1 MGASER
7 RSHGRVAADR
17 LTENA
22 PAELGRWPK
31 TASAPVPS
39 ARHDPWQAW
48 REPAYRF
55 YAGGWLLALLG
66 TRIQNTVLAWEI
78 YAQTQEAIALGVAGL
93 VMALPAMLFA
103 LPAGFLGDRFNR
115 VRLVM
120 FSLGGMTVT
129 SIGLALASAWAMPI
143 TVIYVLLFLDGT
155 AIMLGRP
162 ARVALVPMLVPARV
176 LPNAITWTTGMMH
189 LTSVV
194 GPALGGLVINLH
206 MQAGYWLAAGSS
218 ALFALLLSFLR
229 IQASR
234 PSIPQ
239 SLSLHNLLLG
249 IRFVFGTRII
259 LGMITL
265 DLFAVLFGGAVYLL
279 PIFAQEI
286 LQVGAQGFGWLRSAP
301 AVGAVAMSVL
311 LLVMPPMQ
319 RAGAALLINV
329 AAFGLAT
336 IIFGL
341 SQSYGLSFAMLALT
355 GAFDNVSM
363 VVRGTL
369 QQLLTPDEMRG
380 RVSSVSSVFVSA
392 SNELGG
398 FESGLVAQYFGPVVS
413 VVSGGIASMAVVGL
427 VASMA
432 PALRKIRRLED
443 VQPAHL

>member
-1 MGASER
+1 MPSE
-7 RSHGRVAADR
+7 
-17 LTENA
+17 
-22 PAELGRWPK
+22 
-31 TASAPVPS
+31 
-39 ARHDPWQAW
+39 RHDPWQAW

-55 YAGGWLLALLG
+55 YASGWLLALLG
-66 TRIQNTVLAWEI
+66 TRIQNTALAWEI
-78 YAQTQEAIALGVAGL
+78 YAQTQEAISLGIAGL

-120 FSLGGMTVT
+120 LSLGGMTLA
-129 SIGLALASAWAMPI
+129 SIGLAVASALEMSI
-143 TVIYVLLFLDGT
+143 TVVYVLLFLDGT

-162 ARVALVPMLVPARV
+162 ARVALMPMLVPDRV
-176 LPNAITWTTGMMH
+176 LPNAVTWTTGMMH

-194 GPALGGLVINLH
+194 GPALGGLVININI
-206 MQAGYWLAAGSS
+206 QAGYWLAAGSS
-218 ALFALLLSFLR
+218 ALFAVLLSFLK
-229 IQASR
+229 IQAPKSVA
-234 PSIPQ
+234 PQ
-239 SLSLHNLLLG
+239 NLSVHNLLLG
-249 IRFVFGTRII
+249 LRFVFGTRII

-279 PIFAQEI
+279 PIFAQDV
-286 LQVGAQGFGWLRSAP
+286 LQVGAQGFGWLRAAP
-301 AVGAVAMSVL
+301 AVGAVTMSVL
-311 LLVMPPMQ
+311 LLVAPPMK

-336 IIFGL
+336 IVFGL
-341 SQSYGLSFAMLALT
+341 SKNYWLSFAMLALT

-369 QQLLTPDEMRG
+369 QQLLTPNEMRG
-380 RVSSVSSVFVSA
+380 RVSAVSSVFVSA

-427 VASMA
+427 VAYMA
-432 PALRKIRRLED
+432 PALRQIKRLGD
-443 VQPAHL
+443 VKPARL

>member
-1 MGASER
+1 MPSE
-7 RSHGRVAADR
+7 
-17 LTENA
+17 
-22 PAELGRWPK
+22 
-31 TASAPVPS
+31 
-39 ARHDPWQAW
+39 RHDPWQAW

-55 YAGGWLLALLG
+55 YASGWLLALLG
-66 TRIQNTVLAWEI
+66 TRIQNTALAWEI
-78 YAQTQEAIALGVAGL
+78 YAQTQEAISLGIAGL

-120 FSLGGMTVT
+120 LSLGGMTLA
-129 SIGLALASAWAMPI
+129 SMGLAVASALEMSI
-143 TVIYVLLFLDGT
+143 TVVYVLLFLDGT

-162 ARVALVPMLVPARV
+162 ARVALMPMLVPDRV
-176 LPNAITWTTGMMH
+176 LPNAVTWTTGMMH

-194 GPALGGLVINLH
+194 GPALGGLVININI
-206 MQAGYWLAAGSS
+206 QAGYWLAAGSS
-218 ALFALLLSFLR
+218 ALFAVLLSFLKT
-229 IQASR
+229 QTPKSAV
-234 PSIPQ
+234 PQ
-239 SLSLHNLLLG
+239 NLSVHNLLLG
-249 IRFVFGTRII
+249 LRFVFGTRII

-279 PIFAQEI
+279 PIFAQDI
-286 LQVGAQGFGWLRSAP
+286 LQVGAQGFGWLRAAP

-311 LLVMPPMQ
+311 LLVAPPMK

-336 IIFGL
+336 IVFGL
-341 SQSYGLSFAMLALT
+341 SQSYWLSFAMLALT

-369 QQLLTPDEMRG
+369 QQLLTPNEMRG
-380 RVSSVSSVFVSA
+380 RVSAVSSVFVSA

-432 PALRKIRRLED
+432 PALRQIKRLGD
-443 VQPAHL
+443 VKPARL